1 MTPFETS
8 CMPSLDKMGTL
19 YGESV
24 LHLYIKNLIKSH
36 SLYDLKRPG
45 LRGQCGG
52 YQPDVGNSG
61 CECH

>member
-1 MTPFETS
+1 
-8 CMPSLDKMGTL
+8 MPSLDKMGTL